1 LSTRDPIPLPIPL
14 AQLVRK
20 IDEVR
25 ALSNL
30 PPLELESGVE
40 SEATLVAAA
49 GSLLGEVERHK
60 RRLIETTVLL
70 GALSEL
76 LGAMLSAGDPAPAL
90 ASLVHFLRGA
100 FRLDWVHLALLDP
113 ETGCLSGPLV
123 CGSDQEEVEEKSA
136 LLGGDRASLG
146 EPLLTVLT
154 EHSTEIVAGRAA
166 AQAVIRHPRATA
178 LEHLVLLPI
187 GQPGEGETPAEW
199 GSARAAEDPAGEVRL
214 APVRG
219 VLAVGRY
226 APEPVDGDHLTLL
239 ESLAGSIGTA
249 LDNARLTRRL
259 REAMRFRQHV
269 LESMIDGV
277 VAVDRERRVLV
288 MNEVAERLLDLV
300 RSEAIGHRL
309 DTERLVAADPPA
321 DPIGGALAG
330 HPERR
335 SEGAAGRDE
344 ASRRPVRFAAT
355 PLRDDQGQ
363 VVGAL
368 ATFIDLTAIRE
379 MEQRI
384 RHLDRIAALG
394 RFTSSVAHEIRN
406 PLAGIAAG
414 IEYLGRG
421 IPAGDKRRVHL
432 EFVTR
437 EIGRLDR
444 IVSDLSL
451 ASRPRAPQMQ
461 PVRIEV
467 LVAEAFEAV
476 ESRPEARGGTLVNAV
491 PAGLP
496 PALVDPDQLSQVLLN
511 LILNAVQ
518 AARTGRVTVSAGVVQ
533 EDRERGGRLEV
544 AIEDTGPGVP
554 AELRE
559 RIFEPFFTT
568 KKEGTGLGLYL
579 CHEMVE
585 RNGGEIAVQN
595 RAGGGARFTVAL
607 RLAPPAAGVAE
618 AA

>member
-1 LSTRDPIPLPIPL
+1 MSTRDPLPLPIPL

-30 PPLELESGVE
+30 PPLELETGIE
-40 SEATLVAAA
+40 SEAALVEAA

-76 LGAMLSAGDPAPAL
+76 LAAMLSAGDPEPAL
-90 ASLVHFLRGA
+90 VSLVHFLRGA
-100 FRLDWVHLALLDP
+100 FRLDWVHLAFLDP
-113 ETGCLSGPLV
+113 ETGSLSGPLV
-123 CGSDQEEVEEKSA
+123 CGSGNEEIEEKSA
-136 LLGGDRASLG
+136 VLGGGSMALAP
-146 EPLLTVLT
+146 PLATVLAV
-154 EHSTEIVAGRAA
+154 HSTEFVVGRAA
-166 AQAVIRHPRATA
+166 AGAVIHHPRAAA

-199 GSARAAEDPAGEVRL
+199 ARAAPQEDPATGLRL

-226 APEPVDGDHLTLL
+226 TPEPVDGDHLTLL

-259 REAMRFRQHV
+259 REATRFRQHV

-288 MNEVAERLLDLV
+288 MNEVAERLLDLE
-300 RSEAIGHRL
+300 RGEAIGHRL
-309 DTERLVAADPPA
+309 APELLVAADPPA
-321 DPIGGALAG
+321 DPIGAALAG

-335 SEGAAGRDE
+335 SEGTAGCGAAN
-344 ASRRPVRFAAT
+344 RRPVRLAAT

-414 IEYLGRG
+414 IDYLGRE

-467 LVAEAFEAV
+467 LIAESFAAV
-476 ESRPEARGGTLVNAV
+476 QSRPEARDGTLVNAV

-496 PALVDPDQLSQVLLN
+496 AVLADSDQLSQVLLN

-518 AARTGRVTVSAGVVQ
+518 AARAGRVTVSAAVI
-533 EDRERGGRLEV
+533 EEEREHGGRLQ
-544 AIEDTGPGVP
+544 ISIDDTGPGVP
-554 AELRE
+554 TELRE

-595 RAGGGARFTVAL
+595 RPGGGARFTVAL